1 MARKWEKVASMG
13 KKRSALTVLDNNE
26 TADTCKRFLMP
37 NKGHFVI
44 YTSDQKR
51 LEIPVLY
58 LENKIFL
65 ELLKISE
72 DEFGLPRDGPIILPC
87 DAVFIKYIAS
97 LIQRGLSRE
106 LEEAL
111 LLSINASFCS
121 SVCFHQEASSQ
132 QLLVYG

>member
-13 KKRSALTVLDNNE
+13 KKRSALPVFDNNE

-58 LENKIFL
+58 LGNKIFR

-72 DEFGLPRDGPIILPC
+72 DEFGLPKDGPIIFPC
-87 DAVFIKYIAS
+87 DEVLIKYIAS
-97 LIQRGLSRE
+97 
-106 LEEAL
+106 